1 MKGRISVDNIPEP
14 DKEQLE
20 MVAKTYAARSRYW
33 PSYTWKIQT
42 SYLQILN
49 NNRDDFTAQG
59 IDVEALRKHNSSL
72 FDKINA
78 SFYHLETL
86 REHES
91 FIINLSKQGV
101 NGSRKNTPVN
111 AVGIIASPY
120 EPISYEYEAILVTLK
135 SALDVMVMIV
145 APYCELASDDLAK
158 FINEAS
164 QKKIPNDLLKKILSV
179 VRESENNKI
188 IKEFL
193 NDSGKRSK
201 RNHAVHQGSLPTGT
215 INLQYT
221 VSDPEVG
228 ILKTRTMGLDITTV
242 NPLEEQDLEA
252 YCANLFYGVSEIA
265 IQALEALLDQ
275 ALPRGKKMS
284 VYDERKETRRQKATA
299 DSNESTNK

>member
-1 MKGRISVDNIPEP
+1 MDNISEP

-42 SYLQILN
+42 SYLQTLN
-49 NNRDDFTAQG
+49 NNKDGFTDRG
-59 IDVEALRKHNSSL
+59 IDVEALRKHNSDL

-101 NGSRKNTPVN
+101 DGSRKNTPAN
-111 AVGIIASPY
+111 TIGIIASPY
-120 EPISYEYEAILVTLK
+120 EPVSYEYEAILVTLK
-135 SALDVMVMIV
+135 SALDVMVMTV
-145 APYCELASDDLAK
+145 APYCELTSDDLAK
-158 FINEAS
+158 FINEAP
-164 QKKIPNDLLKKILSV
+164 QRKNPNDLLQKMLSIV
-179 VRESENNKI
+179 QESNNDKV

-193 NDSGKRSK
+193 NGVGKKSK

-221 VSDPEVG
+221 ASDPEVG
-228 ILKTRTMGLDITTV
+228 ILKTRTMGLDIVTT
-242 NPLEEQDLEA
+242 NPFEEQDLET

-265 IQALEALLDQ
+265 MQALEALLDQ
-275 ALPRGKKMS
+275 ALPRGEKMS
-284 VYDERKETRRQKATA
+284 VYDERMEARRQKTTT
-299 DSNESTNK
+299 DSNEGTDK